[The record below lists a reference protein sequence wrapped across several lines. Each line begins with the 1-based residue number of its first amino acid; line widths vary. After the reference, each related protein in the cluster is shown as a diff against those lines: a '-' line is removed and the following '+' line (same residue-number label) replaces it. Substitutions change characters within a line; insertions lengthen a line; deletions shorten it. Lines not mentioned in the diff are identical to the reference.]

1 MSAAAMLYPEDN
13 ITFFVAHLL
22 QYFLSFQ
29 VARDD
34 THVLFSRLFSA
45 VRPVLSLCINCCQ
58 LLKETSDQGWKQHC
72 LKHKYLEGSL

>member
-22 QYFLSFQ
+22 QYFLSFR

-34 THVLFSRLFSA
+34 THVQSFILSSSA
-45 VRPVLSLCINCCQ
+45 SL
-58 LLKETSDQGWKQHC
+58 E
-72 LKHKYLEGSL
+72 SLH